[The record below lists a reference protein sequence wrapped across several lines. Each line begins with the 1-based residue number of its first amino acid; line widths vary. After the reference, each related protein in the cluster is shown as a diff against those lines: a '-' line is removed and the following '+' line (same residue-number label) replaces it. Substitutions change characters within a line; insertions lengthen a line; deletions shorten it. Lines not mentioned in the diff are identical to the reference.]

1 MEEYITYGTAM
12 NIPMENALEKKTWL
26 VGFAM
31 LLKRKA
37 LDEVGLLDERFSPGQ
52 NEDVDLC
59 IRLNL
64 AGWQMRLCH
73 NSFIVH
79 YGHGNGRNSD
89 VWKQTLSVTSE
100 KFREK
105 WGFDMSYYT
114 YSRKELI
121 AMISEPKESRIRVL
135 EVGCGC
141 GATLAHIA
149 YEWPD
154 AKVSGI
160 EIQDDIAKIGANYL
174 DIRQG
179 NIETMQI
186 PYEKDTFDYIIL
198 ADVLE
203 HLHDPERILQKLLPY
218 LKEDGS
224 ILCSV
229 PNILNRH
236 VISGLLRGKLEYQDA
251 GILDRTHLRF
261 FTMDSIVR
269 VFERCGME
277 VAQMMATYDT
287 EELDAEAA
295 ELMNALYQIPHI
307 ADRQLFQVYQ
317 YVFRAKRE
325 REAE

>member
-1 MEEYITYGTAM
+1 
-12 NIPMENALEKKTWL
+12 
-26 VGFAM
+26 
-31 LLKRKA
+31 
-37 LDEVGLLDERFSPGQ
+37 
-52 NEDVDLC
+52 
-59 IRLNL
+59 
-64 AGWQMRLCH
+64 
-73 NSFIVH
+73 
-79 YGHGNGRNSD
+79 
-89 VWKQTLSVTSE
+89 
-100 KFREK
+100 
-105 WGFDMSYYT
+105 
-114 YSRKELI
+114 
-121 AMISEPKESRIRVL
+121 
-135 EVGCGC
+135 
-141 GATLAHIA
+141 
-149 YEWPD
+149 
-154 AKVSGI
+154 
-160 EIQDDIAKIGANYL
+160 
-174 DIRQG
+174 
-179 NIETMQI
+179 MQI

-277 VAQMMATYDT
+277 VTQMMATYDT

>member
-1 MEEYITYGTAM
+1 
-12 NIPMENALEKKTWL
+12 
-26 VGFAM
+26 
-31 LLKRKA
+31 
-37 LDEVGLLDERFSPGQ
+37 
-52 NEDVDLC
+52 
-59 IRLNL
+59 
-64 AGWQMRLCH
+64 
-73 NSFIVH
+73 
-79 YGHGNGRNSD
+79 
-89 VWKQTLSVTSE
+89 
-100 KFREK
+100 
-105 WGFDMSYYT
+105 MSYYT

-149 YEWPD
+149 YEWPE

-203 HLHDPERILQKLLPY
+203 HLHDPERILQKLLSY
-218 LKEDGS
+218 LKADGS

-236 VISGLLRGKLEYQDA
+236 VISDLLRGKLEYQDA
-251 GILDRTHLRF
+251 GILDRTICAFSQWTVL
-261 FTMDSIVR
+261 
-269 VFERCGME
+269 
-277 VAQMMATYDT
+277 
-287 EELDAEAA
+287 
-295 ELMNALYQIPHI
+295 
-307 ADRQLFQVYQ
+307 
-317 YVFRAKRE
+317 
-325 REAE
+325 